1 MSYIAQSYDSK
12 TYGMMSFFNVTKLVN
27 PSLRWLVD
35 LSIVIKGLGGSVGFL
50 LISGTLFAAIIE
62 NLHPT
67 GLAPETLKR
76 LVIIGV
82 VVLLSPVIYAHRLN
96 ATRFTNAFGLVSLGY
111 LAVLAIVYAKPSLDS
126 ASLWPVSWVG
136 MLARFP
142 VFMFAF
148 MCHHNFFQVAEEM
161 PKVTIRKLNIVSVSA
176 VTTGLVIFLPTM
188 VLPYMTYGPD
198 VGDNFLTS
206 MPVSDVPI
214 KIAYVAAALSV
225 LERADVYLFAPALS
239 SQSDCNHL

>member
-1 MSYIAQSYDSK
+1 MYLMDI
-12 TYGMMSFFNVTKLVN
+12 SFSNQ
-27 PSLRWLVD
+27 
-35 LSIVIKGLGGSVGFL
+35 
-50 LISGTLFAAIIE
+50 LF
-62 NLHPT
+62 
-67 GLAPETLKR
+67 G
-76 LVIIGV
+76 
-82 VVLLSPVIYAHRLN
+82 
-96 ATRFTNAFGLVSLGY
+96 RFTNAFGLVSLGY

-198 VGDNFLTS
+198 VGGENRS
-206 MPVSDVPI
+206 PG
-214 KIAYVAAALSV
+214 
-225 LERADVYLFAPALS
+225 RALFAWMSFFQTIS
-239 SQSDCNHL
+239 SRQCQWAMCLLKLRMLRQRFR